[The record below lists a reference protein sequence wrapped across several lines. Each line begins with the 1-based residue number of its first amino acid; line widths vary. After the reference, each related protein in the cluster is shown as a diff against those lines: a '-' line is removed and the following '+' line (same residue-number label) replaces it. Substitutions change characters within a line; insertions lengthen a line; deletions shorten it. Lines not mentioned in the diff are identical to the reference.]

1 MKRVVL
7 SLIIL
12 FCVTMLAIGQERTRK
27 VIDLK
32 IGLSVTGYV
41 MEMEDG
47 RFMLET
53 DSGDIVFYSKDEVR
67 GIRNVDEE
75 KKSTVKG
82 IFSKLGLGKKKSDDA
97 IIEDAGDSNIT
108 LENLLTYYGIEQK
121 LNQYKSYLIS
131 KKKDA
136 AEAVE
141 DQLWEIE
148 KEVKDEM
155 SIPDD
160 VRKDFVKY
168 IESAEDRIEKE
179 AKHERKK
186 K

>member
-1 MKRVVL
+1 MKRIVL
-7 SLIIL
+7 LLILLVNVSIS
-12 FCVTMLAIGQERTRK
+12 IYGQERVKR
-27 VIDLK
+27 VIELK

-47 RFMLET
+47 RYMLET
-53 DSGDIVFYSKDEVR
+53 DSGDILFYSKDEVR
-67 GIRNVDEE
+67 GIRNVDEDN
-75 KKSTVKG
+75 KSTAKS
-82 IFSKLGLGKKKSDDA
+82 FMSKLGFGKKKTDDA
-97 IIEDAGDSNIT
+97 STQDVQRSNPT
-108 LENLLTYYGIEQK
+108 LEDLLLYYGIEQK
-121 LNQYKSYLIS
+121 LNQYKSYLVS
-131 KKKDA
+131 KKKNA